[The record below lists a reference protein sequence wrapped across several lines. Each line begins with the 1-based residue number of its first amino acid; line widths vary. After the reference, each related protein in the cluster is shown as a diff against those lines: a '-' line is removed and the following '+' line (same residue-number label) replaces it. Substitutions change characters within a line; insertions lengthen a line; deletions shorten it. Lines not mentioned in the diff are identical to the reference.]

1 MEKFEKREIEDKKKE
16 QESAEAISGLKILY
30 NDFLSFYRFIH
41 LMNSKTS
48 LINGT
53 EKIKNANTNGDIE
66 FNNVWFEYPTRP
78 GEEILKGLNLKIS
91 AQKITAIVGDSGAG
105 KSTITKLLMR
115 LYDPKQG
122 KITINGK
129 DIRNFDLKELHDYI
143 GIVNQNPDLFN
154 APLTDNIGYGKNCA
168 LKK

>member
-1 MEKFEKREIEDKKKE
+1 M
-16 QESAEAISGLKILY
+16 ISY
-30 NDFLSFYRFIH
+30 FFYRFIH

-53 EKIKNANTNGDIE
+53 EKIKNANTTIGDIE

-91 AQKITAIVGDSGAG
+91 AHKITAIVGDSGAG

-168 LKK
+168 LKR